1 MSTIVTAGPDFALT
15 RTHRNLMTAG
25 QGEHRAR
32 RLYLL
37 AAQRMD
43 VAELQVI
50 AHAFHFTA
58 AQEKEHAAIF
68 RGLLTAY
75 GGHALPLVEDSPLL
89 LPREPLAILE
99 AIAQTEQ
106 DEADKLYPAH
116 ARAAESEGFPRIAEA
131 FRRIAE
137 TEQLHARRFAQYAHA
152 LADGSLF
159 RAEQT
164 VGWLCLPCGQMH
176 YGQDAPRQCA
186 TCGSA
191 RGQFIRSCF
200 YPFTVPAR

>member
-1 MSTIVTAGPDFALT
+1 MSTTVTAEPSFAAT
-15 RTHRNLMTAG
+15 RTHRNLITAG
-25 QGEHRAR
+25 QGEHRAQ

-43 VAELQVI
+43 EADLHVI

-75 GGHALPLVEDSPLL
+75 GGHSLPLVEDSPLL
-89 LPREPLAILE
+89 LPREPLAILH
-99 AIAQTEQ
+99 AVAQNET
-106 DEADKLYPAH
+106 DEWDKLYPAH
-116 ARAAESEGFPRIAEA
+116 ARTAEREGFPRIAEA

-137 TEQLHARRFAQYAHA
+137 TEQLHARRFAQYEQS
-152 LADGSLF
+152 LADGALF
-159 RAEQT
+159 HAPQP

-176 YGQDAPRQCA
+176 YGQDAPRQCS
-186 TCGSA
+186 TCGRA

-200 YPFTVPAR
+200 HPFTVE